1 MTRTNPAR
9 DLALV
14 AVFAALIAVSTVW
27 VPGFNVPGSSVPV
40 TLQTMMIGLTAMILG
55 PVRGFLAT
63 LLYLVVGF
71 AGLPVFAG
79 GASGIGVLSKPSAG
93 YLVSFP
99 IYALVVGF
107 LSYAAL
113 RRFFGSAQWKALLAL
128 VVSGLIGSILIVH
141 PFGIVGMARALHKP
155 MAKMVKVDMLYW
167 PGDIAKTIVAALVS
181 IAVHKA
187 FGWLA
192 LSEARPT
199 RATAAPAD
207 ALA

>member
-1 MTRTNPAR
+1 MRTNPAR

-27 VPGFNVPGSSVPV
+27 VPGFNVPGSQVPI
-40 TLQTMMIGLTAMILG
+40 TLQTMMIGLTAMVLG
-55 PVRGFLAT
+55 PWRGFLAA

-71 AGLPVFAG
+71 AGLPVFAQ

-99 IYALVVGF
+99 IYALVVGH
-107 LSYAAL
+107 LSYALL
-113 RRFFGSAQWKALLAL
+113 RRLMGRGTVVAGIGLAIA
-128 VVSGLIGSILIVH
+128 GLIGSALIIH
-141 PFGIVGMARALHKP
+141 PFGIAGLMRGLGAGFGKALKI
-155 MAKMVKVDMLYW
+155 DMLYW
-167 PGDIAKTIVAALVS
+167 PGDLAKTIVAALVA

-192 LSEARPT
+192 LDRK
-199 RATAAPAD
+199 
-207 ALA
+207 